1 MSTHDNLDDAFAL
14 PTTNHTRGMMDLLPP
29 QKPRPTPAAQPQVTP
44 KPAAKVKAGEKT
56 PIVSVPVYLPPATFT
71 AVQDAIHAQRT
82 TYAGLA
88 IQAFRAISDDR
99 LAAYFASPEPQDEI
113 PGLEPKRTGRTGIQ
127 RQFRFH
133 AATKAYLQAKGTDV
147 GAPSLSAL
155 VATVIGIHLGTADQ

>member
-14 PTTNHTRGMMDLLPP
+14 PATSHTRGMMDLLPP
-29 QKPRPTPAAQPQVTP
+29 EKPRAAPAAQPQVTP
-44 KPAAKVKAGEKT
+44 KPPAKVKAGEKT
-56 PIVSVPVYLPPATFT
+56 PIVSVPVYLPPATFN

-133 AATKAYLQAKGTDV
+133 AQTKTYLQAKGTDV